1 MEQIEAIEQSVLLRT
16 TNNHSC
22 NDMSDPQLNPLT
34 PRAKR
39 QNPLPKIIDIA
50 KASTN
55 AKRRPECRTP
65 FTLYPKDELD

>member
-1 MEQIEAIEQSVLLRT
+1 
-16 TNNHSC
+16 
-22 NDMSDPQLNPLT
+22 MSDPQLNPLT